1 MVKDS
6 LINQQLK
13 ATYLETSI
21 LKKLNDLSYKALNG
35 TRQPMRG
42 ENENIVQLGKIPF
55 KNQPTDEI
63 TEERILE
70 YKKNLDKP
78 ARIDTTSGDAFKFY
92 DIPNVALNAPPPLID
107 DPDLSR
113 PAEQK
118 DVDDINIL
126 INKIITIDIPDIEAE
141 IININ
146 NNFLKNKYRLDN
158 LPATASTSTKNTL
171 KKKIADLER
180 DLRTK
185 ERELQKKN
193 DDITNLGTIKQQ
205 YKDNIKENE
214 NIINQNRINNENTVR
229 KYVEDLKAINR
240 DKFFIEQQPNE
251 DLGAYL
257 TRAEALQNEKL
268 DLTLYDDNAKLEQI
282 RIFKENLKLLIR
294 SDVIIENVV
303 KAFTDNEIFEIN
315 KNFNTIQN
323 NFIEAYGYN
332 NKNIND
338 MDIIN
343 FIKDILNNISSI
355 EIEEEV
361 PATSI
366 TPNIGLKPLKDA
378 TGTAD
383 TIYSFEII
391 DNAFYVINNNSKK
404 YIFLKIGIDTA
415 KTKYVFYSKTTND
428 LGSFTQVLERL
439 LEGKDPKDKWSY
451 IHTTYLNLDA
461 YAFDELFN
469 SKKGTKDLYDFLEKN
484 YKLTP
489 LKGIKKVRAGNRN
502 FSVGITGNG
511 IGIQKIN
518 NIPKHIDFGNVVLL
532 LNQLYF
538 KNKLS
543 IKYKSLSEIKGFK
556 SVKVSDNF
564 VDLIMNILNGKEYT
578 DKIKLL
584 KTDEKELFN
593 LLLYK
598 SGIHKIV
605 PNETDDVRQKLKER
619 FLITEGQII
628 SGNNNPA
635 VYKEL
640 EDLTWK
646 ISHLGGFSKKV
657 AEAYLK
663 QFK

>member
-63 TEERILE
+63 TEERIID
-70 YKKNLDKP
+70 YKKSLEKP
-78 ARIDTTSGDAFKFY
+78 ARIDTTTGDAFKYY
-92 DIPNVALNAPPPLID
+92 DVPPVAIIPPPIQNDPVLGAPAKENDID
-107 DPDLSR
+107 DAKKEIEKLV
-113 PAEQK
+113 K
-118 DVDDINIL
+118 
-126 INKIITIDIPDIEAE
+126 KTIPDIE
-141 IININ
+141 
-146 NNFLKNKYRLDN
+146 NFIEFTKDKLKADEKRLTRAR
-158 LPATASTSTKNTL
+158 LPASIAKIQKEINDGKIELKGYEDDLKTA
-171 KKKIADLER
+171 
-180 DLRTK
+180 
-185 ERELQKKN
+185 
-193 DDITNLGTIKQQ
+193 
-205 YKDNIKENE
+205 KDNINIFNTYIEQFKDNIELNKNIVIQNKIDNE
-214 NIINQNRINNENTVR
+214 NMVK
-229 KYVEDLKAINR
+229 KYVEDLKAVNR

-251 DLGAYL
+251 DLGDYL
-257 TRAEALQNEKL
+257 TRAQALENEKL
-268 DLTLYDDNAKLEQI
+268 DLTLYDNQAKLEQI

-332 NKNIND
+332 NKNVKD

-343 FIKDILNNISSI
+343 FIKDILNNISSF
-355 EIEEEV
+355 EIDEEAP
-361 PATSI
+361 PAT
-366 TPNIGLKPLKDA
+366 TATFNTGLVDLLDA
-378 TGTAD
+378 LGT
-383 TIYSFEII
+383 TKTNYSFEVI
-391 DNAFYVINNNSKK
+391 DNAFYIINKAINK
-404 YIFLKIGIDTA
+404 YIYLKIGTV
-415 KTKYVFYSKTTND
+415 KNFKYVFYSKTLNEKNH
-428 LGSFTQVLERL
+428 FTQVIERASIDGNKENRWFNIYNDYL
-439 LEGKDPKDKWSY
+439 QLDP
-451 IHTTYLNLDA
+451 
-461 YAFDELFN
+461 YAFNELFN
-469 SKKGTKDLYDFLEKN
+469 NHTKIKDLYDLLDTK

-489 LKGIKKVRAGNRN
+489 VSGIKQTNIGYRN
-502 FSVGITGNG
+502 TLRGWGVGV
-511 IGIQKIN
+511 QKIN
-518 NIPKHIDFGNVVLL
+518 DIPKHIDFGNVVLL